1 MVWSICTYFRGV
13 SLVLKPLTAIVV
25 LWLGMAG
32 ALSAQ
37 DRGELGSR
45 VEWSDIKLLDGR
57 VLRAEDL
64 RGRVVVIQMWAS
76 WCPFCALQ
84 NPHIQKLA
92 DANRE
97 RGLLVLAV
105 SIDRT
110 EQAARDYL
118 KKNGYTFDVAMQ
130 TPQFEQWLG
139 KRRALPET
147 FVVDASGKVVFSQ
160 RGEMFGDDIGALARF
175 AAGPL

>member
-1 MVWSICTYFRGV
+1 MVPSIDTGLRAMRRLLG
-13 SLVLKPLTAIVV
+13 PLAALAV
-25 LWLGMAG
+25 LWAG
-32 ALSAQ
+32 VAAPLSAQ
-37 DRGELGSR
+37 EQGEVGSR

-57 VLRAEDL
+57 TLRAEDL
-64 RGRVVVIQMWAS
+64 RGHVIVIQMWAS

-84 NPHIQKLA
+84 NPHVQKLA
-92 DANRE
+92 EANRG
-97 RGLLVLAV
+97 RGLRVLAV

-147 FVVDASGKVVFSQ
+147 FVVDAGGKVVFSQ
-160 RGEMFGDDIGALARF
+160 RGEMFGDDIAALARF
-175 AAGPL
+175 AGAP

>member
-1 MVWSICTYFRGV
+1 MPLAFKALT
-13 SLVLKPLTAIVV
+13 VLAALWLTAGP
-25 LWLGMAG
+25 LA
-32 ALSAQ
+32 AQ
-37 DRGELGSR
+37 EQGEVGSR
-45 VEWSDIKLLDGR
+45 VQWSDIKLLDGR
-57 VLRAEDL
+57 TLRTADL
-64 RGRVVVIQMWAS
+64 RGRVVVVQMWAS

-84 NPHIQKLA
+84 NPHLQKLA

-118 KKNGYTFDVAMQ
+118 KRNGYTFDVAMQ
-130 TPQFEQWLG
+130 TPQFEQWFG

-147 FVVDASGKVVFSQ
+147 FVVDAGGKVVFSQ
-160 RGEMFGDDIGALARF
+160 RGEMFGDDIAALARF
-175 AAGPL
+175 ADGPP